1 MNDYEKEI
9 LIEFADVV
17 DRWQSIAPS
26 RREREMTLAER
37 IQVFHNVYQR
47 LMSEWAE
54 LPFFSSESDRIEA
67 KLDFIR
73 MEVMELLPYI
83 VKVLHRRTTASGQP
97 DSEEA

>member
-9 LIEFADVV
+9 LIEFADAV
-17 DRWQSIAPS
+17 DRWQSKVPS
-26 RREREMTLAER
+26 RRAREMTLAER
-37 IQVFHNVYQR
+37 IQVFHEEYQR

-73 MEVMELLPYI
+73 MEMEVMELLPYI
-83 VKVLHRRTTASGQP
+83 VKVLHKRTTAS
-97 DSEEA
+97 EEAGE